1 MQISCLAIY
10 FFVSFNYCYFP
21 EWFWRLKWETKILKL
36 IQCSMTYKLC
46 FYGAS
51 ACVSI
56 LYSCVKLNPPL
67 VHLHSLAYSTSIE
80 SKLHTVFSDK
90 RGLVIEVVN
99 PPNNK
104 MSSSWKYCRK
114 IFWNSFTFPETSI
127 GRVLCTF
134 WKKNSQ
140 LLLSAISENPE
151 KGGSLDA
158 HPTADCCSESPCY
171 IELTILYLMMSSY
184 IRS

>member
-1 MQISCLAIY
+1 MNCTHIKSVRNWSDIYVFISSSVNFSPIMIINRTFKLKLYSIWFVANFFWQFVAGCWWSYHVWNIY
-10 FFVSFNYCYFP
+10 GTVTVWCRKPILYLFVSFNYCYFP

-99 PPNNK
+99 PP
-104 MSSSWKYCRK
+104 
-114 IFWNSFTFPETSI
+114 
-127 GRVLCTF
+127 
-134 WKKNSQ
+134 Q
-140 LLLSAISENPE
+140 Q
-151 KGGSLDA
+151 
-158 HPTADCCSESPCY
+158 
-171 IELTILYLMMSSY
+171 
-184 IRS
+184 